1 MASPISGR
9 NGALYIDQ
17 SAPAT
22 GSAAPV
28 ANLNKFQLTQQRDH
42 ISTDAFGNTT
52 KTYVV
57 GLADAS
63 LSFDGYW
70 DSAGG
75 LSAVADGLARKFY
88 LYADV
93 SNLAGK
99 YFYGTMYFDITTS
112 SEVNG
117 VVSVTGSGSAATSV
131 SYVG

>member
-1 MASPISGR
+1 MAAPIAGR

-17 SAPAT
+17 SAGAN

-28 ANLNKFQLTQQRDH
+28 ANLNQFTLSQSRDK

-57 GLADAS
+57 GLSDAS
-63 LSFDGYW
+63 LSFSGFRDM
-70 DSAGG
+70 DGG
-75 LSAVADGLARKFY
+75 LSAVADGLARGFY

-93 SNLAGK
+93 TNFAGK
-99 YFYGTMYFDITTS
+99 YWFGKMYFDIETS

-117 VVSVTGSGSAATSV
+117 VVSVSGSGSAATSV
-131 SYVG
+131 AYVG

>member
-1 MASPISGR
+1 MALPISGR

-17 SAPAT
+17 SANAS
-22 GSAAPV
+22 GSAASV
-28 ANLNKFQLTQQRDH
+28 ANLNKFQLSQTRDK

-63 LSFDGYW
+63 LSFDGFW

-88 LYADV
+88 LYPTTGDTT
-93 SNLAGK
+93 K
-99 YFYGTMYFDITTS
+99 YWFGQMYFDITTS

-117 VVSVTGSGSAATSV
+117 VVSVSGSGSAATSV

>member
-17 SAPAT
+17 SVAAN
-22 GSAAPV
+22 GSAAAV
-28 ANLNKFQLTQQRDH
+28 ANLNKFQLSQSRDK

-63 LSFDGYW
+63 LSFDGFW
-70 DSAGG
+70 DSSGG
-75 LSAVADGLARKFY
+75 LSSVADGLARKFY
-88 LYADV
+88 LYADS
-93 SNLAGK
+93 SNLATK
-99 YFYGTMYFDITTS
+99 YWFGTMYFDISTS

-117 VVSVTGSGSAATSV
+117 VVSVSGSGSAATSV
-131 SYVG
+131 SYAG

>member
-1 MASPISGR
+1 MAQPISGR
-9 NGALYIDQ
+9 NGALYVDQ
-17 SAPAT
+17 SVAAT
-22 GSAAPV
+22 GSAAAV
-28 ANLNKFQLTQQRDH
+28 ANLNRFELSQTRDK

-52 KTYVV
+52 QTYVV

-63 LSFDGYW
+63 LSFDGFW

-88 LYADV
+88 LYPTTSDTT
-93 SNLAGK
+93 K
-99 YFYGTMYFDITTS
+99 YWFGQMYFDITTS

-117 VVSVTGSGSAATSV
+117 VVSVSGSGSAATSV

>member
-1 MASPISGR
+1 MALPISGR

-17 SAPAT
+17 SAGAN
-22 GSAAPV
+22 GSASSV
-28 ANLNKFQLTQQRDH
+28 ANLNKFQISQSRDK

-63 LSFDGYW
+63 LSFDGFW

-88 LYADV
+88 LYADTAQ
-93 SNLAGK
+93 SK
-99 YFYGTMYFDITTS
+99 YWFGQMYFDITTS

>member
-1 MASPISGR
+1 MAAPIAGR

-17 SAPAT
+17 SAGAN
-22 GSAAPV
+22 GSAAAV
-28 ANLNKFQLTQQRDH
+28 ANLNQFTLNQNRDK

-57 GLADAS
+57 GLSDAA
-63 LSFDGYW
+63 LSFSGFW

-93 SNLAGK
+93 TNLAGK
-99 YFYGTMYFDITTS
+99 YWFGQMYFDIETS

-117 VVSVTGSGSAATSV
+117 VVSVSGSGSAATSV
-131 SYVG
+131 GYVG